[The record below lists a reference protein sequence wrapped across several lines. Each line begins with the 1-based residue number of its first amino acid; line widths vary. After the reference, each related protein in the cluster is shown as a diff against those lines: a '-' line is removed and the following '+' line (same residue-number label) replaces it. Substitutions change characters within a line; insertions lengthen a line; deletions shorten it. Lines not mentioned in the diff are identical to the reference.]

1 MNNENRQ
8 RTVSS
13 EYRSLVGRAI
23 SYKFRDRKKSVFSL
37 RYFLLLFIFY
47 FFIFCLVIVHSRK
60 SHLLSKAMIATAEH
74 AVSVVKALL
83 GTFSSF
89 LFSFVTVTSNHSLIT
104 PECESSDRV
113 SLLLAWLVVNSSGT
127 STGHPPPMRPICA
140 SVLHATL
147 SAAQTF
153 KRIYVRALASFVYVN
168 CHYWRHPRPLRKLSQ
183 RGPKGRLELEFSD
196 PL

>member
-23 SYKFRDRKKSVFSL
+23 SYKLRNRKKSVFSL

-47 FFIFCLVIVHSRK
+47 FIFIF
-60 SHLLSKAMIATAEH
+60 
-74 AVSVVKALL
+74 ALL
-83 GTFSSF
+83 
-89 LFSFVTVTSNHSLIT
+89 LFTLEKDIYYPKRLLLRLNMQSLSLRHCWVQSPRPSSNHSLIT

-147 SAAQTF
+147 SGAQTF

-168 CHYWRHPRPLRKLSQ
+168 CNYWRHPRPLRMLSQ
-183 RGPKGRLELEFSD
+183 RGPKGLLELEFPD